1 MSLSSREI
9 SRLVGMGLPVL
20 CVDTC
25 TVLDVVRDITRESV
39 TPADVN
45 AGLALLAMVEV
56 GCGLTVLMA
65 EQVSLE
71 IAGNAANVEQEART
85 ALEKFL
91 AQTQRIHDVAEA
103 YGAQG
108 PLQVLHLDGH
118 VRRARPVLDRWL
130 QVAQV
135 VPHNDGVASRALR
148 RVNEPRTPARRGK
161 ESMKDCVIVEAYIET
176 ASQLRAA
183 GMTVPIVFAS
193 SNTREYF
200 APNTRHL
207 QEDIAADF
215 AAVSIEDA
223 PNWGA
228 AKHSLGLSHA

>member
-1 MSLSSREI
+1 MSLSLQVI
-9 SRLVGMGLPVL
+9 SRLVGLGLPVL

-25 TVLDVVRDITRESV
+25 TVLDVVRDVTRENV

-45 AGLALLAMVEV
+45 AGLALLALAEA
-56 GCGLTVLMA
+56 GSGLTVLMA

-71 IAGNAANVEQEART
+71 IEGNVVNVEQEAQT

-91 AQTQRIHDVAEA
+91 GQAQRIHDVAGA

-108 PLQVLHLDGH
+108 TLQIRHLVGH
-118 VRRARPVLDRWL
+118 VNRARPVLDRWL

-135 VPHNDGVASRALR
+135 VPHNDGVSSRAFR

-176 ASQLRAA
+176 ASQLRSA
-183 GMTVPIVFAS
+183 GMAAPMVFAS
-193 SNTREYF
+193 SNTKEYF

-207 QEDIAADF
+207 QGDIGTDL
-215 AAVSIEDA
+215 AAVGLEYA

-228 AKHSLGLSHA
+228 AKHSLGR

>member
-1 MSLSSREI
+1 MSLSPQI
-9 SRLVGMGLPVL
+9 LSRLVGLGLPVL

-25 TVLDVVRDITRESV
+25 TVLDVVRDVTRESV

-45 AGLALLAMVEV
+45 AGLALLAMAEA
-56 GCGLTVLMA
+56 GSGLTVLMA

-71 IAGNAANVEQEART
+71 IAGNVVNVEQEAQA

-91 AQTQRIHDVAEA
+91 DQAQRIHDVAGA

-108 PLQVLHLDGH
+108 PLQVRHLVGH
-118 VRRARPVLDRWL
+118 VSRARPVLDRWL

-135 VPHNDGVASRALR
+135 VPHNDGVSSRAFR

-161 ESMKDCVIVEAYIET
+161 ESMKDCVIVEAYIEA

-183 GMTVPIVFAS
+183 GMTAPMVLAS
-193 SNTREYF
+193 SNTKEYF

-207 QEDIAADF
+207 QGDIAADLV
-215 AAVSIEDA
+215 AVGLEYA

-228 AKHSLGLSHA
+228 AKHSLGR

>member
-1 MSLSSREI
+1 MSLSPQDV
-9 SRLVGMGLPVL
+9 SRLVRLGLPVL

-45 AGLALLAMVEV
+45 AGLDLLALAEA
-56 GCGLTVLMA
+56 GSRLTVLMA
-65 EQVSLE
+65 EQVTLE
-71 IAGNAANVEQEART
+71 IAGNVETVEQEARA

-91 AQTQRIHDVAEA
+91 AQAQRIHDVAGA

-108 PLQVLHLDGH
+108 HLQIRHLDGH
-118 VRRARPVLDRWL
+118 VIRAKPVLGRWT

-135 VPHNDGVASRALR
+135 VPHNDGVASRAFR
-148 RVNEPRTPARRGK
+148 RVNAPRTPARRGK
-161 ESMKDCVIVEAYIET
+161 ESMKDCVIVEAYIEA

-183 GMTVPIVFAS
+183 GMTAPIVFAS
-193 SNTREYF
+193 SNTKEYF
-200 APNTRHL
+200 ASNTRHL
-207 QEDIAADF
+207 QADIAMDL
-215 AAVSIEDA
+215 AAVGIEYA

-228 AKHSLGLSHA
+228 AKHNLGR

>member
-1 MSLSSREI
+1 MSLCSREI

-45 AGLALLAMVEV
+45 AGLALLAMAEV
-56 GCGLTVLMA
+56 GSGLTVLMA

-71 IAGNAANVEQEART
+71 ISGNAANVEQEAQT

-91 AQTQRIHDVAEA
+91 AQAQRIHDVAEA
-103 YGAQG
+103 YGARG

-118 VRRARPVLDRWL
+118 VRRARPVLNRWL

-161 ESMKDCVIVEAYIET
+161 ESMKDCVIVEVYIET

-183 GMTVPIVFAS
+183 GMTAPIVFAS

-215 AAVSIEDA
+215 AAVSIEYA

>member
-1 MSLSSREI
+1 MSLSPQEI
-9 SRLVGMGLPVL
+9 ARLVGLGLPVL
-20 CVDTC
+20 YVDTC

-39 TPADVN
+39 TTSDVN
-45 AGLALLAMVEV
+45 AGLALLAMAE
-56 GCGLTVLMA
+56 GGSELTVLMA

-71 IAGNAANVEQEART
+71 IAGNVASVEQEAQA
-85 ALEKFL
+85 ALQKFL
-91 AQTQRIHDVAEA
+91 AQAERIHDVVRA

-108 PLQVLHLDGH
+108 PLQVRHLDGH
-118 VRRARPVLDRWL
+118 VSRARPVLDRWV
-130 QVAQV
+130 QVAKV

-161 ESMKDCVIVEAYIET
+161 ESMKDCVIVETYIEA

-183 GMTVPIVFAS
+183 GMTAPMVFAS
-193 SNTREYF
+193 SNTKEYF

-207 QEDIAADF
+207 QEDIAVDLAE
-215 AAVSIEDA
+215 VGIEYA

-228 AKHSLGLSHA
+228 ARHSLAR

>member
-1 MSLSSREI
+1 MSLSLQII
-9 SRLVGMGLPVL
+9 SRLVGRGLPVL

-25 TVLDVVRDITRESV
+25 TVLDVVRDVTRESV

-45 AGLALLAMVEV
+45 AGLALLALAE
-56 GCGLTVLMA
+56 GGSGLTVLMA
-65 EQVSLE
+65 EQVTLE
-71 IAGNAANVEQEART
+71 IAGNVVNVEQEAQA

-91 AQTQRIHDVAEA
+91 SQAQRIHEVAGA

-108 PLQVLHLDGH
+108 PLRVRHLVGH
-118 VRRARPVLDRWL
+118 VSRARPVLDRWL

-135 VPHNDGVASRALR
+135 VPHNDGVSSRAFR
-148 RVNEPRTPARRGK
+148 RVNVPRTPARRGK

-176 ASQLRAA
+176 ANQLRAA
-183 GMTVPIVFAS
+183 GMTAPMVFVS
-193 SNTREYF
+193 SNTKEYF

-207 QEDIAADF
+207 QGDIAADF
-215 AAVSIEDA
+215 AAVGLEYA

-228 AKHSLGLSHA
+228 AKHSLGR

>member
-1 MSLSSREI
+1 MSLSI
-9 SRLVGMGLPVL
+9 QTASRLVGLELPVL

-45 AGLALLAMVEV
+45 AGLDLLAMAEA
-56 GCGLTVLMA
+56 GSGLIVLMA
-65 EQVSLE
+65 EQVILE
-71 IAGNAANVEQEART
+71 IEGNVVNVEQEAQA
-85 ALEKFL
+85 ALAKFL
-91 AQTQRIHDVAEA
+91 AQAQRIHAVAGA

-108 PLQVLHLDGH
+108 PLQIRHLDGH
-118 VRRARPVLDRWL
+118 ISRAKPVLDRWV

-135 VPHNDGVASRALR
+135 VPHNDGVASRAFR

-161 ESMKDCVIVEAYIET
+161 ESMKDCVIIEAYIEA

-183 GMTVPIVFAS
+183 GMTAPMVFAS
-193 SNTREYF
+193 SNTKEYF

-207 QEDIAADF
+207 QSDIAADL
-215 AAVSIEDA
+215 ATVGLEYA

-228 AKHSLGLSHA
+228 AKHSLGR

>member
-1 MSLSSREI
+1 MSMSPQVI
-9 SRLVGMGLPVL
+9 SRLVGLGLPVL

-39 TPADVN
+39 TLADVN
-45 AGLALLAMVEV
+45 AGLALLAMAEA
-56 GCGLTVLMA
+56 GSGLNVLMA

-71 IAGNAANVEQEART
+71 IAGNVANVEQEAQA

-91 AQTQRIHDVAEA
+91 AQAQRIHDVAGA

-108 PLQVLHLDGH
+108 SLQVRHLDGH
-118 VRRARPVLDRWL
+118 LCRSRPVLDRWM

-135 VPHNDGVASRALR
+135 VPHNDGVASRAFR

-161 ESMKDCVIVEAYIET
+161 ESMKDCVIVEAYIEA

-183 GMTVPIVFAS
+183 GMRAPMVFAS
-193 SNTREYF
+193 SNTKEYY

-207 QEDIAADF
+207 QGDIAADF
-215 AAVSIEDA
+215 AAVGLEYA

-228 AKHSLGLSHA
+228 AKHSLGR

>member
-1 MSLSSREI
+1 MSLSPQI
-9 SRLVGMGLPVL
+9 LSRLVGLGLPVL

-25 TVLDVVRDITRESV
+25 TVLDVVRDVTRESV

-45 AGLALLAMVEV
+45 AGLALLAMAEA
-56 GCGLTVLMA
+56 GSGLTVLMA

-71 IAGNAANVEQEART
+71 IAGNVVNVEQEAQA

-91 AQTQRIHDVAEA
+91 DQAQRIHDVAGA

-108 PLQVLHLDGH
+108 PLQVRHLVGH
-118 VRRARPVLDRWL
+118 VSRARPVLDRWL

-135 VPHNDGVASRALR
+135 VPHNDGVSSRAFR

-161 ESMKDCVIVEAYIET
+161 ESMKDCVIVEAYIEA

-183 GMTVPIVFAS
+183 GMTAPMVFAS
-193 SNTREYF
+193 SNTKEYF

-207 QEDIAADF
+207 QGDIAADLV
-215 AAVSIEDA
+215 AVGLEYA

-228 AKHSLGLSHA
+228 AKHSLGR

>member
-1 MSLSSREI
+1 
-9 SRLVGMGLPVL
+9 LPVL
-20 CVDTC
+20 YVDTC

-39 TPADVN
+39 TTSDVN
-45 AGLALLAMVEV
+45 AGLALLAMAE
-56 GCGLTVLMA
+56 GGSELTVLMA

-71 IAGNAANVEQEART
+71 IAGNVASVEQEAQA
-85 ALEKFL
+85 ALQKFL
-91 AQTQRIHDVAEA
+91 AQAERIHDVVRA

-108 PLQVLHLDGH
+108 PLQVRHLDGH
-118 VRRARPVLDRWL
+118 VSRARPVLDRWV
-130 QVAQV
+130 QVAKV

-161 ESMKDCVIVEAYIET
+161 ESMKDCVIVETYIEA

-183 GMTVPIVFAS
+183 GMTAPMVFAS
-193 SNTREYF
+193 SNTKEYF

-207 QEDIAADF
+207 QEDIAVDLAE
-215 AAVSIEDA
+215 VGIEYA

-228 AKHSLGLSHA
+228 ARHSLAR

>member
-1 MSLSSREI
+1 MISS
-9 SRLVGMGLPVL
+9 LVGLGLPVL

-39 TPADVN
+39 MPEDVY
-45 AGLALLAMVEV
+45 AGLALLAMAES
-56 GCGLTVLMA
+56 GSGLTVLMA

-71 IAGNAANVEQEART
+71 IASNIVNVEEEAQV

-91 AQTQRIHDVAEA
+91 EQAQRIHDVAGA

-108 PLQVLHLDGH
+108 PIQVRHLDGH
-118 VRRARPVLDRWL
+118 TSRARPVLDRWL

-135 VPHNDGVASRALR
+135 VPHNDGVSSRAFR

-161 ESMKDCVIVEAYIET
+161 ESMKDCVIVEAYIEA
-176 ASQLRAA
+176 ASQLRAS
-183 GMTVPIVFAS
+183 GMKAPMVFAS
-193 SNTREYF
+193 SNTKEYF
-200 APNTRHL
+200 ASNTRHL
-207 QEDIAADF
+207 KNDIAADL
-215 AAVSIEDA
+215 ASVGLEYA

-228 AKHSLGLSHA
+228 AKHSLGR

>member
-1 MSLSSREI
+1 MSPQIL
-9 SRLVGMGLPVL
+9 SRLVGLGLPVL

-25 TVLDVVRDITRESV
+25 TVLDVVRDVTRESV

-45 AGLALLAMVEV
+45 AGLALLAMAEA
-56 GCGLTVLMA
+56 GSGLTVLMA

-71 IAGNAANVEQEART
+71 IAGNVVNVEQEAQA

-91 AQTQRIHDVAEA
+91 DQAQRIHDVAGA

-108 PLQVLHLDGH
+108 PLQVRHLVGH
-118 VRRARPVLDRWL
+118 VSRARPVLDRWL

-135 VPHNDGVASRALR
+135 VPHNDGVSSRAFR

-161 ESMKDCVIVEAYIET
+161 ESMKDCVIVEAYIEA

-183 GMTVPIVFAS
+183 GMTAPMVFAS
-193 SNTREYF
+193 SNTKEYF

-207 QEDIAADF
+207 QGDIAADLV
-215 AAVSIEDA
+215 AVGLEYA

-228 AKHSLGLSHA
+228 AKHSLGR